1 MSTTETDLSSLAAL
15 LQRVDT
21 RQQLGELIARYGMA
35 VDDRD
40 FAALARMFAP
50 DGEFN
55 GVRGR
60 DAIIDFYRARTAGF
74 TTSTHYAHGWHFDD
88 IGDDT
93 ARGVVNAHAELCIDG
108 RAVRISLRY
117 MDTYARADH
126 GWMFASRRILF
137 SYVLPFD
144 EVATGIG
151 DPMRVR
157 WPGQP
162 PQRADIPDGL
172 QTYLDSRLVPVP
184 AKAAPATPQDRA
196 P

>member
-1 MSTTETDLSSLAAL
+1 MSTPETELAAL
-15 LQRVDT
+15 GALLRRVDT
-21 RQQLGELIARYGMA
+21 RQQLGELISRYGMA

-40 FAALARMFAP
+40 FAALALMFAP

-74 TTSTHYAHGWHFDD
+74 TTSTHYAHGWHFDE
-88 IGDDT
+88 IGETT

-117 MDTYARADH
+117 LDHYVRGEH
-126 GWMFASRRILF
+126 GWMFAARRILF
-137 SYVLPFD
+137 RYVLPFD

-151 DPMRVR
+151 EPMRVR
-157 WPGQP
+157 WPGQAA
-162 PQRADIPDGL
+162 READIPDRL
-172 QTYLDSRLVPVP
+172 QTYLDSRLGP
-184 AKAAPATPQDRA
+184 APAPAAPAGLGNR
-196 P
+196 

>member
-1 MSTTETDLSSLAAL
+1 
-15 LQRVDT
+15 
-21 RQQLGELIARYGMA
+21 MA

-40 FAALARMFAP
+40 FAALALMFAP

-60 DAIIDFYRARTAGF
+60 DAIIAFYRARTAGF
-74 TTSTHYAHGWHFDD
+74 TTSAHYAHGWHFDD

-117 MDTYARADH
+117 LDRYVRGDH

-137 SYVLPFD
+137 RYVLPFD

-151 DPMRVR
+151 EPMRVR
-157 WPGQP
+157 WPGQA
-162 PQRADIPDGL
+162 PQQADLPDRL
-172 QTYLDSRLVPVP
+172 QTYLDSLLVPVP
-184 AKAAPATPQDRA
+184 AGVAPAGVRQP
-196 P
+196 